1 MVHGA
6 PVDISVKW
14 IRSAGDQSDI
24 LISYGTSCY
33 DFPRI
38 RKSIRKKYET
48 NLQSNED
55 AVKFC
60 LLLSSV
66 CLAHD
71 RQNELRFILINSFLV
86 KLPYK
91 IHVYK
96 KT

>member
-1 MVHGA
+1 MA
-6 PVDISVKW
+6 PHAMIFHVL
-14 IRSAGDQSDI
+14 GNP
-24 LISYGTSCY
+24 YG
-33 DFPRI
+33 
-38 RKSIRKKYET
+38 KKYET

-86 KLPYK
+86 QLPYK

-96 KT
+96 KNLVTFN